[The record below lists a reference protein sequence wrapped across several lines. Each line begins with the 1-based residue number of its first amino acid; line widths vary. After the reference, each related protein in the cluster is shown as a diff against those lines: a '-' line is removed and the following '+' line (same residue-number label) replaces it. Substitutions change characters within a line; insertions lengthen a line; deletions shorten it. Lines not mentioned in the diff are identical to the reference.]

1 MLPIDIRLQKLN
13 RMECLKLLRKN
24 YNTLKDNL
32 IASFKNQKSYPSP
45 LQNLVKQGTRLLSHL
60 TVGANIDIYKIRVE
74 TEPIVFWKKFTN
86 IKRVGPELPPTIVNN
101 GDRKTLY

>member
-74 TEPIVFWKKFTN
+74 TEPIVFCKKFTN
-86 IKRVGPELPPTIVNN
+86 IKRVGPELPRTIINH